1 MACLVARRNS
11 ILKWTL
17 VVADVQ
23 GDGLVPLTPTQ
34 PRSGRDRLTP
44 ALALGFLF
52 AVWPGWVH
60 AQEGSQDNPGAV
72 SSARTEPVP
81 EGLNYANGLF
91 RDRRYELAAEEYERF
106 LSESPKGAHADEA
119 RFGLANAR
127 LFQGQYDK
135 ARRQFEA
142 FLEAAP
148 QHANRLTALYRVG
161 ETSYMLG
168 DLPVARRAL
177 ESFTATAKGHRNLE
191 TAWPYL
197 GEVCLRMQD
206 LPRATQAYEQ
216 ALRLHPNGRL
226 ADRSRFGLGRTLA
239 LQGKS
244 AEAVKILTE
253 LAEKGGG
260 DWSDRAWLQ
269 IGQSQAEAKQFAKAV
284 EAFETLERVTPK
296 SPLVGEARLGR
307 AAALILLDRRGEGE
321 TLLSGLMAD
330 SSQNLAAQAAFA
342 LGSSQLE
349 AGRAAEALATFDQA
363 SEKFAKTAMAPALIF
378 RSGEAA
384 QKLGQ
389 LDEARARFEKAAES
403 NPKHPWA
410 DDALI
415 RASRLALEAGD
426 QAAAKAL
433 AASFATKFP
442 DSPLRADA
450 KLIEGQVAYNT
461 EGGAKQA
468 IQILS
473 QLLAEAKPAPETAQ
487 SALYYLGLAYR
498 ADGQKAKSDEVLDS
512 LLKTPAAPAAANAQY
527 LVGQGHFEAKR
538 FAEAIPALE
547 KYLAG
552 NSNGEVA
559 ANAMTYI
566 VWSRLELGQIDEAST
581 VLSRLAQ
588 RFPKSETLASTRL
601 RLGWA
606 LLEGGRPVEA
616 AAEFATLLDAA
627 PDDKLAP
634 EAALGRAQA
643 LQAAKQPEDALKAFA
658 LIVEKYPKSDQGV
671 QADLARA
678 RLLVE
683 LARPAEGAEIFQRY
697 LTDHPDRAAKAPKG
711 AEPDAVL
718 AEWGWALLDADK
730 PAEADRVFGR
740 LLSEH
745 PESSR
750 AADAR
755 LILAQSAYDAKTYG
769 EVVSLLTPLVA
780 EGANT
785 APRLLPSALFLMG
798 RAHDKRAELD
808 EAAKAIDRLLKEFP
822 EDRFRREARFLRA
835 DIALKG
841 GDAEAAA
848 LGFEAL
854 AVEPAA
860 ETDPERFGVAV
871 RRGRIQSLVA
881 LKQWEKVIEAAADFK
896 SFGAKDPL
904 IAEVE
909 YDRGRALQQLSR
921 FDEALA
927 AYQAVIDARKGG
939 DLAARAQLMRGESY
953 FWAKQYKEALREY
966 FRVATLYDA
975 PAWQAT
981 ALLEA
986 GKVYERLDQWAVA
999 AETYEELRSKF
1010 PKEPTASEAKTRL
1023 EAARRHAQVSSETE
1037 TR

>member
-11 ILKWTL
+11 ILKWTF

-23 GDGLVPLTPTQ
+23 GDGLVPLNPTQ
-34 PRSGRDRLTP
+34 ARSGRDRLAPT
-44 ALALGFLF
+44 LALGLLS

-60 AQEGSQDNPGAV
+60 AQEVPKGNSGAA
-72 SSARTEPVP
+72 SSTRAEPVP

-106 LSESPKGAHADEA
+106 LNETPKGAHADEA

-177 ESFTATAKGHRNLE
+177 ESFTANAKGHRNLE

-216 ALRLHPNGRL
+216 ALQLHPKGRL

-244 AEAVKILTE
+244 AEAVKILSE
-253 LAEKGGG
+253 LAEQGGG

-269 IGQSQAEAKQFAKAV
+269 IGQSQFEAKQFAKAV
-284 EAFETLERVTPK
+284 EAFESLERVAPK
-296 SPLVGEARLGR
+296 SALVGEARLGR
-307 AAALILLDRRGEGE
+307 AEALIQLDRRGEGE
-321 TLLSGLMAD
+321 TLLAGLMAD
-330 SSQNLAAQAAFA
+330 SSQNLAAQASFT

-349 AGRAAEALATFDQA
+349 AGRAAEGLATFDQA
-363 SEKFAKTAMAPALIF
+363 SEKFIKTALAPALIF
-378 RSGEAA
+378 RAGEAA

-389 LDEARARFEKAAES
+389 LDEARTRFQKASES
-403 NPKHPWA
+403 DPKHPWA

-415 RASRLALEAGD
+415 RASRLALESGD
-426 QAAAKAL
+426 KAAAKAL
-433 AASFATKFP
+433 AGSFVTKFP
-442 DSPLRADA
+442 ESPLRADA
-450 KLIEGQVAYNT
+450 KLIEGQVAYN

-473 QLLAEAKPAPETAQ
+473 QLLAEEKPAPETSQA
-487 SALYYLGLAYR
+487 ALYYLGLAYR
-498 ADGQKAKSDEVLDS
+498 ADGQKAKAEEVLDS
-512 LLKTPAAPAAANAQY
+512 LAKTPAAPAAANAQY

-581 VLSRLAQ
+581 ALGRLAQ
-588 RFPKSETLASTRL
+588 RFPKFETLPSTRL
-601 RLGWA
+601 RLAWA
-606 LLEGGRPVEA
+606 LLEGERPVEA
-616 AAEFATLLDAA
+616 AAEFATLLDSA

-643 LQAAKQPEDALKAFA
+643 LQSAKQPDDALKAFA
-658 LIVEKYPKSDQGV
+658 LLAEKYPQTDQAV

-678 RLLVE
+678 RMLVE
-683 LARPAEGAEIFQRY
+683 LKRPAEGAEIFQRY
-697 LTDHPDRAAKAPKG
+697 LTDHSDRAAKAPKG

-718 AEWGWALLDADK
+718 AEWGWALLDAEK
-730 PAEADRVFGR
+730 TAEADRVFGR

-745 PESSR
+745 PESVR

-755 LILAQSAYDAKTYG
+755 LILAQSAYDAKTYD

-780 EGANT
+780 EGAST

-798 RAHDKRAELD
+798 RARDKRAELD
-808 EAAKAIDRLLKEFP
+808 EAAKVIDRLLKEFP
-822 EDRFRREARFLRA
+822 EDRFHREARFLRA
-835 DIALKG
+835 DVALKG

-848 LGFEAL
+848 LGFETL
-854 AVEPAA
+854 ASEPAA

-896 SFGAKDPL
+896 SFAAKDPL
-904 IAEVE
+904 VAEVE

-953 FWAKQYKEALREY
+953 FWQKQYKEALREY

-975 PAWQAT
+975 PAWQAA

-1010 PKEPTASEAKTRL
+1010 PKDPSASEAKTRL
-1023 EAARRHAQVSSETE
+1023 EAARRHAQASSETE

>member
-1 MACLVARRNS
+1 M
-11 ILKWTL
+11 
-17 VVADVQ
+17 
-23 GDGLVPLTPTQ
+23 PLTPTQ
-34 PRSGRDRLTP
+34 ARSGRDRLTP
-44 ALALGFLF
+44 ILALGLLS
-52 AVWPGWVH
+52 AVWPGSVP
-60 AQEGSQDNPGAV
+60 AQEAPKEKSAAV
-72 SSARTEPVP
+72 SSTRAEPVP

-106 LSESPKGAHADEA
+106 LNESPKGAHADEA

-177 ESFTATAKGHRNLE
+177 ESFTANAKGHRNLE

-216 ALRLHPNGRL
+216 ALQLHPKGRL

-253 LAEKGGG
+253 LAEQGGG
-260 DWSDRAWLQ
+260 DWTDRAWLQ
-269 IGQSQAEAKQFAKAV
+269 IGQSQVEAKQFAPAV

-307 AAALILLDRRGEGE
+307 AEALILLDRRGEGE

-349 AGRAAEALATFDQA
+349 GGRAAEGLATFDQA
-363 SEKFAKTAMAPALIF
+363 SEKFAKTALAPALIF

-389 LDEARARFEKAAES
+389 LDEARTRFQKAADS
-403 NPKHPWA
+403 DPKHPWA

-415 RASRLALEAGD
+415 RASRLALESGD
-426 QAAAKAL
+426 KAAAKAL
-433 AASFATKFP
+433 AGSFATKFP
-442 DSPLRADA
+442 ESPLRADA
-450 KLIEGQVAYNT
+450 KLIEGQVAYN

-487 SALYYLGLAYR
+487 AALYYLGLAYR
-498 ADGQKAKSDEVLDS
+498 ADGQKAKADEVLDS
-512 LLKTPAAPAAANAQY
+512 LAKTPAAPAAANAQY

-559 ANAMTYI
+559 ADAMTYI
-566 VWSRLELGQIDEAST
+566 VWSRLELGQVDEASKA
-581 VLSRLAQ
+581 LGRLAQ
-588 RFPKSETLASTRL
+588 RFPKSETLPSTRL

-606 LLEGGRPVEA
+606 LLEAERPVEA
-616 AAEFATLLDAA
+616 AAEFATLLDSA

-643 LQAAKQPEDALKAFA
+643 LQTAKQPEDALKAFA
-658 LIVEKYPKSDQGV
+658 LIAEKYPKTDQAV

-683 LARPAEGAEIFQRY
+683 LKQPAEGAEIFQRY
-697 LTDHPDRAAKAPKG
+697 LTDYPDKAAKAPKG

-718 AEWGWALLDADK
+718 AEWGWALLDAEK
-730 PAEADRVFGR
+730 TAEADRVFGR
-740 LLSEH
+740 LLSEY
-745 PESSR
+745 PESVR

-755 LILAQSAYDAKTYG
+755 LILAQSAYDAKTYD

-798 RAHDKRAELD
+798 RARDKRAELD

-822 EDRFRREARFLRA
+822 EDRYRREARFLRA

-841 GDAEAAA
+841 GDAGAAA

-854 AVEPAA
+854 ATEPPA
-860 ETDPERFGVAV
+860 ETDPERFGVAI

-881 LKQWEKVIEAAADFK
+881 LKQWDKVIEAAADFK

-953 FWAKQYKEALREY
+953 FWQKQYKEALREY

-975 PAWQAT
+975 PAWQAA

-999 AETYEELRSKF
+999 AETYEELRAKF
-1010 PKEPTASEAKTRL
+1010 PKDPTASEAKTRL
-1023 EAARRHAQVSSETE
+1023 EAARRHAQASSETE